1 MSSGT
6 PGNVTTLAVR
16 APDPKPK
23 ATPKARTKKKSK
35 DGVMHTV
42 GELVTLHHMSPH
54 FNTLIPALTHQG
66 RAFPYTGVVRADITM
81 GVLDT
86 IVIAATNVG
95 IAGTVLSFAI
105 ANGAG
110 APVFTTATIPTI
122 SAADF
127 AGGPTSARSMKFSLG
142 LSCTTPLLSRGGRVS
157 VLNGQSRLRI
167 DLPPSTMTAAVF
179 GAIVTS
185 IRGMPNT
192 QIYDNTHFGETREMS
207 GSVVDSVTYEDFEE
221 FVGTETTDEFW
232 EHIAVWPGSVRRDRP
247 MSTAWIVISPPAF
260 QQTYTVSVKA
270 AYYTR
275 WGLST
280 VPGQSQIDIP
290 TAPASIVNR
299 IQALA
304 HTMADT
310 LHTVAEIGANASQYA
325 PHLVA
330 AADYLAPM
338 ADAIGPRMLALPLV

>member
-1 MSSGT
+1 MGADE
-6 PGNVTTLAVR
+6 GAL
-16 APDPKPK
+16 
-23 ATPKARTKKKSK
+23 
-35 DGVMHTV
+35 
-42 GELVTLHHMSPH
+42 LHHMSPH
-54 FNTLIPALTHQG
+54 FNTLIPTLTHQG

-86 IVIAATNVG
+86 VLIAATNVG
-95 IAGTVLSFAI
+95 IAGTVLSFGL

-110 APVFTTATIPTI
+110 APVFTTLTIPTI
-122 SAADF
+122 SVADF
-127 AGGPTSARSMKFSLG
+127 AGGPTSARAMKYSMG

-157 VLNGQSRLRI
+157 VLNGQSRLRM

-179 GAIVTS
+179 QAICNSV
-185 IRGMPNT
+185 RGMPNT
-192 QIYDNTHFGETREMS
+192 HIYDNTHFGETRDMS

-232 EHIAVWPGSVRRDRP
+232 EHIAVWPGSIRRDRP
-247 MSTAWIVISPPAF
+247 MSTSWIVLSPPAF
-260 QQTYTVSVKA
+260 QQTYTISVKA

-275 WGLST
+275 WGLAT

-299 IQALA
+299 IQSLA

-310 LHTVAEIGANASQYA
+310 VHTIAEIGANASQYM
-325 PHLVA
+325 PHLMAV
-330 AADYLAPM
+330 ADYV
-338 ADAIGPRMLALPLV
+338 GPRMLAPP